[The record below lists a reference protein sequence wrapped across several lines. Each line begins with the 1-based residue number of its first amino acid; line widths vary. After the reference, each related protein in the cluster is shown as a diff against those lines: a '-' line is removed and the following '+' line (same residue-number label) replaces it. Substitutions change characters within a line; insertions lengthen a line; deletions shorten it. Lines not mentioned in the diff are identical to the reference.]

1 MSQDVVAAA
10 SAALGR
16 ELRDLGGL
24 GGSDR
29 SGVHRAADGDG
40 TVVVKSYAGG
50 SLGSWARERVGLSV
64 AGSVGVAPRLLA
76 TAADPPLVVMEDLG
90 TASDVAQHLLGS
102 DPLAADDALLA
113 WARSLGTLHAR
124 THADRA
130 AIATAFAEAEG
141 AVLDEPVDRFHAGVA
156 GSTDQ
161 ATRDWA
167 TDAEALGIDGPPD
180 VDALAAVLADTE
192 HHALSPADVCPD
204 NNLLLPDGCR
214 LIDFEWAEVRHPA
227 WDAAYLAVPWPTCW
241 CSWRIPTAV
250 ADGAV
255 ARYRERVAPTVPYVA
270 SEAFGTDLDLATL
283 GWCLMT
289 ASWSVHSALEE
300 DEVPL
305 EGPSTRPRM
314 LHRLWLAAHQSGPPP
329 LTSYARDLYRVL
341 ARRWGEPT
349 LVLAPAFR
357 DEDIAIP

>member
-1 MSQDVVAAA
+1 VSQGSRDVVAAA

-16 ELRDLGGL
+16 ALRDLGGL

-29 SGVHRAADGDG
+29 SGVHRAADADG
-40 TVVVKSYAGG
+40 TVVVKSYVGG
-50 SLGSWARERVGLSV
+50 SLGSWARERVGLGV

-76 TAADPPLVVMEDLG
+76 TVADPPLVVMEDLG
-90 TASDVAQHLLGS
+90 TASDVAEHLLGS
-102 DPLAADDALLA
+102 DPLTADDALLA

-167 TDAEALGIDGPPD
+167 ADAEALGIDGPPD
-180 VDALAAVLADTE
+180 VGALAAVLADPE

-241 CSWRIPTAV
+241 CSWRIPDASAERALDAYRGAAV
-250 ADGAV
+250 EGI
-255 ARYRERVAPTVPYVA
+255 PYVA
-270 SEAFGTDLDLATL
+270 SDAFAHDVEAARAVWALVSV
-283 GWCLMT
+283 
-289 ASWSVHSALEE
+289 SWSLRTALREE
-300 DEVPL
+300 QTPH
-305 EGPSTRPRM
+305 PASPRTRPRM
-314 LHRLWLAAHQSGPPP
+314 QHRLALVAESGTVAAAFAGEVLEHTRRQWGDLA
-329 LTSYARDLYRVL
+329 L
-341 ARRWGEPT
+341 A
-349 LVLAPAFR
+349 LAPAYR
-357 DEDIAIP
+357 